1 MDRRGNAH
9 ETEAGL
15 LARTA
20 INEAEPVE
28 QRHAK
33 AASPAFPE
41 LAAPDHWFIY
51 VKWSQGSVL
60 EK

>member
-28 QRHAK
+28 QRRAK
-33 AASPAFPE
+33 TASQAFPD
-41 LAAPDHWFIY
+41 LAAPDQRFNLRIQ
-51 VKWSQGSVL
+51 V
-60 EK
+60 